1 MKKTISDFVRTAIQS
16 MSPDNF
22 DMLVRIFEKEYLNN
36 ESIVVNGVNDGGID
50 IRIFQNC
57 RDVKKCVQVTI
68 NKAIDGKLK
77 TDLKKVEKLI
87 TEYNFSSNFD
97 FFCSVRVSEEQIEK
111 YKKFAQDNY
120 DINLEIYDCNRLAQL
135 NCKPVTEY
143 VFSLFNDVGVTI
155 EPYPVNNV
163 DRVLYDLLAGGQATQ
178 DIKNGIL
185 QSIVLLSLYGSKSMH
200 ISELQKIVEKKV
212 NMTIP
217 SFINIVNSLKTTHQ
231 IEKVNNDS
239 NFVRLSNE
247 ESDSIRAIVVIS
259 NQLEQEFM
267 TKLNMIASKYSILD
281 VQKLLEQL
289 KKLYNSSYQSEIS
302 GVSQGEIE
310 DNHNLDKFISYLK
323 KIIKDDNLLKSA
335 IEEIRTLCDN
345 NNFLNRLTVSSSFLD
360 LYKSNRLD
368 YYIDHKNK
376 KIFFDTPTFI
386 YFLCA
391 QFSEHANWDNPYFK
405 SVQSLINLQQ
415 SKDSAIEFC
424 IMADYLGEVAGEL
437 KKALQCCWIEKTLMG
452 DCIGET
458 KNTFYNYYL
467 FMKRSESFELS
478 DNISSFEDF
487 VEVLGF
493 DNIDSDSSSFMV
505 DTIRRL
511 NELAE
516 DCDVFVVPRQFY
528 DEYSYAKELYE
539 KHLGL
544 SNNRKSPTAIQNDVS
559 QVLYLLDYTN
569 FINSNGGY
577 IPDLYFAT
585 WDGSL
590 FGFRK
595 KLLEQDKQ
603 SKYKYFNIVNPAKLS
618 NRLALAKF
626 KIDSSCISC
635 DIFMYAEAKY
645 DISSK
650 VKSLLDII
658 APILGKK
665 EKINGKLIGKLA
677 KLRSQQLEC
686 LSEHT
691 VESLPKNLPVEDVL
705 IAINKYAIE
714 KSDEQLY
721 ARMVEYLN
729 DEANIDSILKSL
741 TNLSADLIRG
751 VQIKV
756 EDFFIP
762 IFDCEHNE

>member
-1 MKKTISDFVRTAIQS
+1 MKKTISDFVSTAIQS
-16 MSPDNF
+16 FSPESF
-22 DMLVRIFEKEYLNN
+22 DSLVLIFEKNYLNN

-50 IRIFQNC
+50 IRIFQNH
-57 RDVKKCVQVTI
+57 REIKKCVQVTV
-68 NKAIDGKLK
+68 NKTIEGKLK
-77 TDLKKVEKLI
+77 SDLLKVNKLI
-87 TEYNFSSNFD
+87 SEYNFSTNFD

-111 YKKFAQDNY
+111 YKKFARDNY

-135 NCKPVTEY
+135 DCKPVIEY
-143 VFSLFNDVGVTI
+143 VFSLFNDVDVTV
-155 EPYPVNNV
+155 EPYQVNNV
-163 DRVLYDLLAGGQATQ
+163 DKVLYDLLAGGQATQ

-185 QSIVLLSLYGSKSMH
+185 QSIVLLSLYGVESMR
-200 ISELQKIVEKKV
+200 ISELQKNVESKV
-212 NMTIP
+212 NMSIP

-239 NFVRLSNE
+239 NIVRLSND
-247 ESDSIRAIVVIS
+247 ESNSMRAIVVMS
-259 NQLEQEFM
+259 TQLEQEFM
-267 TKLNMIASKYSILD
+267 TSLNAIASKYGILD

-289 KKLYNSSYQSEIS
+289 KKLYNSSYQSEI
-302 GVSQGEIE
+302 GDFNQVELE
-310 DNHNLDKFISYLK
+310 DNHNLDQFVTYLK
-323 KIIKDDNLLKSA
+323 KSIANEDLLSKA
-335 IEEIRTLCDN
+335 VEEIRTLCDN
-345 NNFLNRLTVSSSFLD
+345 NSFLNRLTVSSSFLD

-391 QFSEHANWDNPYFK
+391 QFSDQANWDNPYFK
-405 SVQSLINLQQ
+405 SVQSLIKMQQ
-415 SKDSAIEFC
+415 GNDSSIEFC

-452 DCIGET
+452 SYLGET
-458 KNTFYNYYL
+458 KNTFYNYYS

-493 DNIDSDSSSFMV
+493 DNIDSDSSSFMA

-516 DCDVFVVPRQFY
+516 NSDVLVIPRQFY
-528 DEYSYAKELYE
+528 EEYNHAKELYE

-569 FINSNGGY
+569 FINSSGGY
-577 IPDLYFAT
+577 APDLYFAT

-595 KLLEQDKQ
+595 KLIEQDKQ

-658 APILGKK
+658 APILGRK
-665 EKINGKLIGKLA
+665 EKINGKLIGQLA
-677 KLRSQQLEC
+677 KLRSQQIEC
-686 LSEHT
+686 LSEQVT
-691 VESLPKNLPVEDVL
+691 ESQHKNLPIEDVL
-705 IAINKYAIE
+705 IAINKYATE
-714 KSDEQLY
+714 KSNEQLY
-721 ARMVEYLN
+721 AKMADYMN
-729 DEANIDSILKSL
+729 DEANVDSILKSL
-741 TNLSADLIRG
+741 TDFSEDLMRG

-756 EDFFIP
+756 ETFFVP
-762 IFDCEHNE
+762 ILGNVSNN